1 MDSGS
6 VVAFGG
12 GRLAQAQA
20 ANLRWASVNAFLD
33 TIRNLGVAR
42 LAAAAGMTIGLIVFF
57 VFLATRLST
66 SQLALLFDNLNP
78 EDSTRIVGQLESMG
92 IPHEVAANKRQ
103 IRVPSD
109 QVARL
114 RLALAEQGLPQ
125 DGSIGY
131 EVFDRDQTLGTSSF
145 IQNINHVRALEG
157 ELARTIAT
165 ITSVRAARVHLVL
178 PRREVFSRQRM
189 DASASIVLKMRG
201 SARLDRGQVQAV
213 RHLVATAVPGLK
225 PEHIS
230 IIDDRGTLLAR
241 GGDVG
246 EEGLA
251 AMNAAEQ
258 RIAFE
263 GRLTRALE
271 QLLEPSLGIG
281 NVRTEINADM
291 DFDRVVTNE
300 EIYDPESQVVRST
313 QTVSEAN
320 QNREKDAGAV
330 SVGQNLPNPP
340 TPESEGG
347 SQSASNRTEEAVNF
361 EISKTIRKHIR
372 EGGNIRRLSVAV
384 LVNDHV
390 KSSST
395 GEIAYEPRSAEE
407 LANIERLVKSAVG
420 FDQKRGDTVQIVNM
434 RFAEVPGMVGGVD
447 DPLFLGFSTADL
459 RRIVEVLILA
469 VVGVLIIL
477 LVVRPLIAKIFET
490 TPGNLPAAALGS
502 DPQPALL
509 TDQSGTAGAIAGPG
523 GGRAGASLVSAADTA
538 AEAMLNIA
546 QVEGRVQAS
555 AVRKIGDIIEKH
567 PEEAVSIIR
576 SWMYQDQT

>member
-1 MDSGS
+1 
-6 VVAFGG
+6 
-12 GRLAQAQA
+12 
-20 ANLRWASVNAFLD
+20 VNTFLD

-66 SQLALLFDNLNP
+66 SQLALLFDDLNP
-78 EDSTRIVGQLESMG
+78 EDSARIVRQLESMAV
-92 IPHEVAANKRQ
+92 PHELAANKRQ
-103 IRVPSD
+103 VRVPSD

-131 EVFDRDQTLGTSSF
+131 EIFDRDQTLGTSSF

-165 ITSVRAARVHLVL
+165 ISSVRAARVHLVL

-201 SARLDRGQVQAV
+201 STRLDRGQVQGV
-213 RHLVATAVPGLK
+213 RHLVATAVPNLK
-225 PEHIS
+225 PEHVS

-241 GGDVG
+241 GGDAG
-246 EEGLA
+246 EGEMS
-251 AMNAAEQ
+251 AMNVEEQ
-258 RIAFE
+258 RVAFE

-271 QLLEPSLGIG
+271 QLLEPSLGFG
-281 NVRTEINADM
+281 NVRTEVNADM
-291 DFDRVVTNE
+291 DFDRIVTNQ
-300 EIYDPESQVVRST
+300 EIFDPEGQVVRST
-313 QTVSEAN
+313 QSISEAN
-320 QNREKDAGAV
+320 QNRESDAGAV
-330 SVGQNLPNPP
+330 SVGQSLPNPP
-340 TPESEGG
+340 AADNEAG

-384 LVNDHV
+384 LVNDRV
-390 KSSST
+390 AT
-395 GEIAYEPRSAEE
+395 NAAGEVTYAARSAEE
-407 LANIERLVKSAVG
+407 LANIDKLVKSAMG
-420 FDQKRGDTVQIVNM
+420 FDQKRGDAVQIVNM

-490 TPGNLPAAALGS
+490 APGQLATAAVGADS
-502 DPQPALL
+502 QPALL
-509 TDQSGTAGAIAGPG
+509 TNQSGIAGALPGPG
-523 GGRAGASLVSAADTA
+523 GQRLGAAGAGGVSAMESIAD
-538 AEAMLNIA
+538 AMLDIA

>member
-1 MDSGS
+1 
-6 VVAFGG
+6 
-12 GRLAQAQA
+12 
-20 ANLRWASVNAFLD
+20 
-33 TIRNLGVAR
+33 
-42 LAAAAGMTIGLIVFF
+42 MTIALIVFF

-66 SQLALLFDNLNP
+66 SQLALLFDDLNP

-92 IPHEVAANKRQ
+92 IPHEVTANKRQ

-157 ELARTIAT
+157 ELARTIAS
-165 ITSVRAARVHLVL
+165 IASVRAARVHLVL
-178 PRREVFSRQRM
+178 PRREVFSHQRT

-213 RHLVATAVPGLK
+213 RHLAATAVPGLK

-230 IIDDRGTLLAR
+230 ILDDRGTLLAR
-241 GGDVG
+241 GGESGDEV
-246 EEGLA
+246 A

-258 RIAFE
+258 RLAFE
-263 GRLTRALE
+263 SRLTRALE
-271 QLLEPSLGIG
+271 QLLEPSVGIG
-281 NVRTEINADM
+281 NVRTEVNVDM

-300 EIYDPESQVVRST
+300 EIFDPESQVVRST
-313 QTVSEAN
+313 QTISEAN
-320 QNREKDAGAV
+320 QNREGEAGAV

-340 TPESEGG
+340 TAESEGG
-347 SQSASNRTEEAVNF
+347 SQSTSNRTEEAVNF

-372 EGGNIRRLSVAV
+372 EGGNVRKLSVAV
-384 LVNDHV
+384 LVNDRV
-390 KSSST
+390 GT
-395 GEIAYEPRSAEE
+395 NGAGEVTYQPRSAEE
-407 LANIERLVKSAVG
+407 LAKIERLVKSAVG
-420 FDQKRGDTVQIVNM
+420 FEQKRGDVVQIVNM

-469 VVGVLIIL
+469 IVGILIIL
-477 LVVRPLIAKIFET
+477 LVVRPLIVRIFET
-490 TPGNLPAAALGS
+490 TPGQIPPALGTE
-502 DPQPALL
+502 PQPALL
-509 TDQSGTAGAIAGPG
+509 TDQSGTAGALAGPG
-523 GGRAGASLVSAADTA
+523 FRGGMGTGLVTAAESA
-538 AEAMLNIA
+538 AEAMLDIA

>member
-1 MDSGS
+1 M
-6 VVAFGG
+6 
-12 GRLAQAQA
+12 
-20 ANLRWASVNAFLD
+20 NAFLD

-66 SQLALLFDNLNP
+66 SQLALLFDDLNP
-78 EDSTRIVGQLESMG
+78 DDTTRIVHQLESMG
-92 IPHEVAANKRQ
+92 IQHEITGNKRQ

-157 ELARTIAT
+157 ELARTIASFT
-165 ITSVRAARVHLVL
+165 TVRAARVHLVL

-189 DASASIVLKMRG
+189 DASASVVLKMRG
-201 SARLDRGQVQAV
+201 NIRLDRGQVQAV
-213 RHLVATAVPGLK
+213 RHLVATAVPALK

-241 GGDVG
+241 GGETDS
-246 EEGLA
+246 ENLA
-251 AMNAAEQ
+251 AMNAEEQ
-258 RIAFE
+258 RISFE
-263 GRLTRALE
+263 SRLTRALE

-281 NVRTEINADM
+281 NVRTEINAEI
-291 DFDRVVTNE
+291 DFDRIVTNQ
-300 EIYDPESQVVRST
+300 EIFDPEGQVVRST
-313 QTVSEAN
+313 QTISEAN
-320 QNREKDAGAV
+320 QNKDANAGAV

-340 TPESEGG
+340 ADNSEGG
-347 SQSASNRTEEAVNF
+347 SQSNSNRTEEAVNF
-361 EISKTIRKHIR
+361 EISKTIRSHTR
-372 EGGNIRRLSVAV
+372 EGGNIKRLSVAV
-384 LVNDHV
+384 LVNDRV
-390 KSSST
+390 KT
-395 GEIAYEPRSAEE
+395 NADGQPTFEPRGAEE

-420 FDQKRGDTVQIVNM
+420 YTESRGDTVQVVNM
-434 RFAEVPGMVGGVD
+434 RFAEVPGLVGGVD

-477 LVVRPLIAKIFET
+477 LVVRPLISKIFET
-490 TPGNLPAAALGS
+490 APGQLAAAGAGGM
-502 DPQPALL
+502 DGQQALL
-509 TDQSGTAGAIAGPG
+509 TNQSNIAGAIAGPG
-523 GGRAGASLVSAADTA
+523 GGRSGGGLPAPGASGEGEALD
-538 AEAMLNIA
+538 AMLDVA

-555 AVRKIGDIIEKH
+555 SIRKIGDIIDKH
-567 PEEAVSIIR
+567 PDEAVSIIR
-576 SWMYQDQT
+576 SWMYQDQAQG

>member
-1 MDSGS
+1 
-6 VVAFGG
+6 
-12 GRLAQAQA
+12 
-20 ANLRWASVNAFLD
+20 
-33 TIRNLGVAR
+33 
-42 LAAAAGMTIGLIVFF
+42 MTIGLIVFF

-66 SQLALLFDNLNP
+66 SQLALLFDDLNP
-78 EDSTRIVGQLESMG
+78 EDSTRIVHQLESMG
-92 IPHEVAANKRQ
+92 IPHELATNKRQ
-103 IRVPSD
+103 VRVPSD

-178 PRREVFSRQRM
+178 PRREVFSRQRL

-201 SARLDRGQVQAV
+201 AARLDRGQVQGV

-230 IIDDRGTLLAR
+230 ILDDRGTLLAR
-241 GGDVG
+241 GGDIG
-246 EEGLA
+246 EDGLA
-251 AMNAAEQ
+251 AMNAEEQ
-258 RIAFE
+258 RVAFE

-281 NVRTEINADM
+281 NVRTEINVDM

-300 EIYDPESQVVRST
+300 EIFDPEGQVVRST
-313 QTVSEAN
+313 QTISEAN
-320 QNREKDAGAV
+320 QNRENDPGAV
-330 SVGQNLPNPP
+330 SVGQSLPNAP
-340 TPESEGG
+340 TAENEGG
-347 SQSASNRTEEAVNF
+347 SQSANNRTEEAVNF

-372 EGGNIRRLSVAV
+372 EGGNVRKLSVAV
-384 LVNDHV
+384 LVNDRV
-390 KSSST
+390 KT
-395 GEIAYEPRSAEE
+395 NAAGEIAMEPRSAEE

-420 FDQKRGDTVQIVNM
+420 FDARRGDAVQIVNM

-447 DPLFLGFSTADL
+447 DPMFLGFSTADL

-490 TPGNLPAAALGS
+490 TPGHLPAAALGM

-509 TDQSGTAGAIAGPG
+509 TNQSGVAGAIAGP
-523 GGRAGASLVSAADTA
+523 AGARMSAGGSLVSAADA
-538 AEAMLNIA
+538 AADAMLDIA

-555 AVRKIGDIIEKH
+555 TVRKIGDIIEKH

>member
-1 MDSGS
+1 M
-6 VVAFGG
+6 
-12 GRLAQAQA
+12 
-20 ANLRWASVNAFLD
+20 NAFLD

-78 EDSTRIVGQLESMG
+78 DDATRITMQLESMG
-92 IPHEVAANKRQ
+92 IPHELTSNKRQ
-103 IRVPSD
+103 VRVPSD

-125 DGSIGY
+125 DGTIGY

-145 IQNINHVRALEG
+145 VQNINHVRALEG
-157 ELARTIAT
+157 ELSRTIAT
-165 ITSVRAARVHLVL
+165 IGSVRAARVHLVL
-178 PRREVFSRQRM
+178 PQREVFSRQRM
-189 DASASIVLKMRG
+189 DASASIVMKMRG
-201 SARLDRGQVQAV
+201 NTRLDRGQVQGV

-241 GGDVG
+241 GGDAG
-246 EEGLA
+246 EESLA
-251 AMNAAEQ
+251 AMNAEEQ
-258 RIAFE
+258 RVAFE
-263 GRLTRALE
+263 GRLNRAIE

-281 NVRTEINADM
+281 NVRTEINVDM
-291 DFDRVVTNE
+291 DFDRIVTNQ
-300 EIYDPESQVVRST
+300 EIFDPEGQVVRST
-313 QTVSEAN
+313 QTISEGS
-320 QNREKDAGAV
+320 QNKETDAGAV
-330 SVGQNLPNPP
+330 SVAQSLPNAPN
-340 TPESEGG
+340 TNNEGG
-347 SQSASNRTEEAVNF
+347 SQAASNRNEEAVNF

-372 EGGNIRRLSVAV
+372 EGGNVKRMSVAV
-384 LVNDHV
+384 LINDRV
-390 KSSST
+390 KSGADGT
-395 GEIAYEPRSAEE
+395 VTFEPRGKEE
-407 LANIERLVKSAVG
+407 IANIERLVKSAVG
-420 FDQKRGDTVQIVNM
+420 FDEKRGDAVQIVNM

-447 DPLFLGFSTADL
+447 SPLFLGFSTADL

-490 TPGNLPAAALGS
+490 APSHLATAAIGADG
-502 DPQPALL
+502 QQALL
-509 TDQSGTAGAIAGPG
+509 TNQSAVAGAIAGPSGARAASG
-523 GGRAGASLVSAADTA
+523 GGGSAIAPDTGSQT
-538 AEAMLNIA
+538 EGMLDIA

-567 PEEAVSIIR
+567 PDEAVAIIR

>member
-1 MDSGS
+1 M
-6 VVAFGG
+6 
-12 GRLAQAQA
+12 
-20 ANLRWASVNAFLD
+20 NAFLE

-66 SQLALLFDNLNP
+66 SQLALLYDDLNP
-78 EDSTRIVGQLESMG
+78 EDSTRIVHQLESMG
-92 IPHEVAANKRQ
+92 IPHELAANKRQ

-165 ITSVRAARVHLVL
+165 ITSVRSARVHLVL
-178 PRREVFSRQRM
+178 PRREVFSRQRV
-189 DASASIVLKMRG
+189 DATASIVLKMRG
-201 SARLDRGQVQAV
+201 AARLDRGQVDGI

-230 IIDDRGTLLAR
+230 ILDDRGTLLAR

-246 EEGLA
+246 EGGLA
-251 AMNAAEQ
+251 AINAAEQ

-263 GRLTRALE
+263 GRLTQALE
-271 QLLEPSLGIG
+271 QLLEPSVGIG
-281 NVRTEINADM
+281 NVRTEVNVDM
-291 DFDRVVTNE
+291 DFDRIVTNE
-300 EIYDPESQVVRST
+300 EIYDPDGQVVRST
-313 QTVSEAN
+313 QTISEAN
-320 QNREKDAGAV
+320 QNRENDPGVV
-330 SVGQNLPNPP
+330 SVGQSLPNAP
-340 TPESEGG
+340 TAESEGG
-347 SQSASNRTEEAVNF
+347 SQSANNRTEEAVNF

-372 EGGNIRRLSVAV
+372 EGGNVRKLSVAV
-384 LVNDHV
+384 LVNDRV
-390 KSSST
+390 KTSAA
-395 GEIAYEPRSAEE
+395 GEITMEPRSAEE

-420 FDQKRGDTVQIVNM
+420 FDARRGDAVQIVNM

-447 DPLFLGFSTADL
+447 DPMFLGFSTADL

-469 VVGVLIIL
+469 VVGILIIL

-490 TPGNLPAAALGS
+490 TPGHLPGAALGT

-509 TDQSGTAGAIAGPG
+509 TNQSGIAGAIAGPG
-523 GGRAGASLVSAADTA
+523 GTRMGVGGSLVSAADA
-538 AEAMLNIA
+538 AADAMLDIA

-555 AVRKIGDIIEKH
+555 TVRKIGDIIEKH

>member
-1 MDSGS
+1 M
-6 VVAFGG
+6 
-12 GRLAQAQA
+12 
-20 ANLRWASVNAFLD
+20 NAFLD

-66 SQLALLFDNLNP
+66 SQLALLYDDLNP
-78 EDSTRIVGQLESMG
+78 EDSTRIVHQLESMG
-92 IPHEVAANKRQ
+92 IPHELAANKRQ

-114 RLALAEQGLPQ
+114 RLTLAEQGLPQ
-125 DGSIGY
+125 DGTIGY

-145 IQNINHVRALEG
+145 IQNINLVRALEG

-165 ITSVRAARVHLVL
+165 IQSVRAARVHLVL

-201 SARLDRGQVQAV
+201 SARLDRGQVEGI

-246 EEGLA
+246 EDGLA
-251 AMNAAEQ
+251 AMNAEEQ
-258 RIAFE
+258 RVAFE
-263 GRLTRALE
+263 GRLNRAIE
-271 QLLEPSLGIG
+271 ELLEPSLGIG
-281 NVRTEINADM
+281 NVRTEVNADM
-291 DFDRVVTNE
+291 NFDRVVTNE
-300 EIYDPESQVVRST
+300 EIFDPDSQVARST

-320 QNREKDAGAV
+320 QNRDSDAGTV

-340 TPESEGG
+340 APNTEGG
-347 SQSASNRTEEAVNF
+347 SQSASNRTEESTNF

-372 EGGNIRRLSVAV
+372 EGGNVRKLSVAV
-384 LVNDHV
+384 LVNDRV
-390 KSSST
+390 KTNST
-395 GEIAYEPRSAEE
+395 GDITYEPRSAEE

-420 FDQKRGDTVQIVNM
+420 FDQKRGDTVQVVNM

-490 TPGNLPAAALGS
+490 TPGQLQTAALGA
-502 DPQPALL
+502 DQPALL
-509 TDQSGTAGAIAGPG
+509 TDQSGGAGAIAGPG
-523 GGRAGASLVSAADTA
+523 GMRPGIGTSLVSAADSV
-538 AEAMLNIA
+538 AEAMLDIA

>member
-1 MDSGS
+1 M
-6 VVAFGG
+6 
-12 GRLAQAQA
+12 
-20 ANLRWASVNAFLD
+20 NAFLD

-66 SQLALLFDNLNP
+66 SQLALLYDDLNP
-78 EDSTRIVGQLESMG
+78 EDSTRIVRQLESMD
-92 IPHEVAANKRQ
+92 IPYELAANKRQ
-103 IRVPSD
+103 VRVPSD

-114 RLALAEQGLPQ
+114 RLALAEKGLPQ
-125 DGSIGY
+125 DGTIGY

-165 ITSVRAARVHLVL
+165 IQSVRAARVHLVL
-178 PRREVFSRQRM
+178 PRREVFSRKRM
-189 DASASIVLKMRG
+189 NASASIVLKMRG
-201 SARLDRGQVQAV
+201 SARLDRGQVEGI

-225 PEHIS
+225 PEYIS

-246 EEGLA
+246 ENGLA
-251 AMNAAEQ
+251 AMNAEEQ
-258 RIAFE
+258 RVAFE
-263 GRLTRALE
+263 GRLNRAIE
-271 QLLEPSLGIG
+271 ELLEPSLGIG
-281 NVRTEINADM
+281 NVRTEVNADM

-300 EIYDPESQVVRST
+300 EIFDPESQVARSM

-320 QNREKDAGAV
+320 QNHDSDSGTV

-340 TPESEGG
+340 APNTAGG
-347 SQSASNRTEEAVNF
+347 SQSASNRTEESTNF

-372 EGGNIRRLSVAV
+372 EGGNVRRLSVAV

-390 KSSST
+390 KTNSA
-395 GEIAYEPRSAEE
+395 GEISYEPRSADE

-420 FDQKRGDTVQIVNM
+420 FNQKRGDTVQIVNM

-447 DPLFLGFSTADL
+447 EPQFLGFSTADL

-490 TPGNLPAAALGS
+490 APGQMRPAALGA

-523 GGRAGASLVSAADTA
+523 GMRTGIGASLVSAADSV
-538 AEAMLNIA
+538 AEAMLDIA

>member
-1 MDSGS
+1 M
-6 VVAFGG
+6 
-12 GRLAQAQA
+12 
-20 ANLRWASVNAFLD
+20 NAFLD

-78 EDSTRIVGQLESMG
+78 DDATRITMQLESMG
-92 IPHEVAANKRQ
+92 IPHELTSNKRQ
-103 IRVPSD
+103 VRVPSD

-125 DGSIGY
+125 DGTIGY

-145 IQNINHVRALEG
+145 VQNINHVRALEG
-157 ELARTIAT
+157 ELSRTIAT
-165 ITSVRAARVHLVL
+165 IGSVRAARVHLVL
-178 PRREVFSRQRM
+178 PQREVFSRQRM
-189 DASASIVLKMRG
+189 DASASIVMKMRG
-201 SARLDRGQVQAV
+201 NTRLDRGQVQGV

-241 GGDVG
+241 GGDAG
-246 EEGLA
+246 EESLA
-251 AMNAAEQ
+251 AMNAEEQ
-258 RIAFE
+258 RVAFE
-263 GRLTRALE
+263 GRLNRAIE

-281 NVRTEINADM
+281 NVRTEINVDM
-291 DFDRVVTNE
+291 DFDRIVTNQ
-300 EIYDPESQVVRST
+300 EIFDPEGQVVRST
-313 QTVSEAN
+313 QTISEGS
-320 QNREKDAGAV
+320 QNKETDAGAV
-330 SVGQNLPNPP
+330 SVAQSLPNAPN
-340 TPESEGG
+340 TNNEGG
-347 SQSASNRTEEAVNF
+347 SQAASNRNEEAVNF

-372 EGGNIRRLSVAV
+372 EGGNVKRMSVAV
-384 LVNDHV
+384 LINDRV
-390 KSSST
+390 KSGADGT
-395 GEIAYEPRSAEE
+395 VTFEPRGKEE
-407 LANIERLVKSAVG
+407 IANIERLVKSAVG
-420 FDQKRGDTVQIVNM
+420 FDERRGDAVQIVNM

-447 DPLFLGFSTADL
+447 SPLFLGFSTADL

-490 TPGNLPAAALGS
+490 APSHLATAAIGADG
-502 DPQPALL
+502 QQALL
-509 TDQSGTAGAIAGPG
+509 TNQSAVAGAIAGPSGARAASG
-523 GGRAGASLVSAADTA
+523 GSGGAIAPDTGSQM
-538 AEAMLNIA
+538 EGMLDIA

-567 PEEAVSIIR
+567 PDEAVAIIR